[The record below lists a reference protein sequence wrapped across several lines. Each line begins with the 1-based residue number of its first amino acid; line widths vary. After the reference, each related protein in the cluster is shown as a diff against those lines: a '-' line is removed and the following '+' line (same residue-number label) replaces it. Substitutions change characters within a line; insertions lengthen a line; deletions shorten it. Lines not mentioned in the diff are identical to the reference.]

1 MKNLLIISALQL
13 VCGVTFSQITEPE
26 PELSP
31 KQESV
36 VDEKEEPVYDIVDE
50 PADFPGGLTALREYM
65 MENLRYPQS
74 AVEEGIS
81 GKCYFQFSVM
91 KDGSI
96 RNLKLKK
103 GIAGCEECDAEAIR
117 MVESMPKWKPGK
129 INGETVNST
138 FSLPVTFRLN

>member
-1 MKNLLIISALQL
+1 MKNFLIISALHL
-13 VCGVTFSQITEPE
+13 ICGAAFSQITKPE

-65 MENLRYPQS
+65 MENLKYPQT
-74 AVEEGIS
+74 ALEKELQGR
-81 GKCYFQFSVM
+81 CLLQFYVS

-96 RNLKLKK
+96 SNIKIKK
-103 GIAGCEECDAEAIR
+103 GVTNCPECDMEAIR
-117 MVESMPKWKPGK
+117 LVKSMPRWKPGK
-129 INGETVNST
+129 IEEKAVNSKFT
-138 FSLPVTFRLN
+138 FTVSFILN